1 MIDREETAVDLERVK
16 RERLAVKFATLLE
29 RAEFLTACEEAGIR
43 WRSGERATEII
54 HAEPEVVYRISE
66 EGIVFGGMAGVTK
79 NTVPYSSILRHPCR
93 LCQCGTCAAVE
104 DCMRMGPPTDLVPG
118 PCALCRRLG
127 NSVVTDC
134 PGYTTEEDLDRENAA
149 QKGNGKK
156 APRNCLLRHLAS
168 WKRKKGRKQH
178 EPHKTNRHRLGALTI
193 SRRHE

>member
-1 MIDREETAVDLERVK
+1 MSPTK
-16 RERLAVKFATLLE
+16 
-29 RAEFLTACEEAGIR
+29 LTAIGSALLLHTTSRGTGCTPSQKGTPGCCAGESPTVRTCRGKEIP
-43 WRSGERATEII
+43 II

-168 WKRKKGRKQH
+168 WSKKKGRKQH
-178 EPHKTNRHRLGALTI
+178 EPHKTNRHRLGALAI